1 MKIAATY
8 DNGNIFQHF
17 GKTEFFKVYEVEDNK
32 VVSSEVIGSN
42 GTGHGALAGLLAEQ
56 GISVLICGGIGGGAQ
71 SALAEAGIEL
81 CSGAQGD
88 ADAAVEAY
96 LKGELVST
104 GVNCDHH
111 HEEGHSCGS
120 HEDGHSCGGHEEG
133 HSCGNCGGG
142 CGSQPAITGPNV
154 GKTCRTHY
162 RGTFNDGTQFD
173 SSYDRG
179 EPLEFIC
186 GAGQMIKGFDAAV
199 ANMEV
204 GQVVDVHLMPEEAY
218 GMPNPDADQSVEE
231 SFLDKETEFALELNN
246 TSLYEEYLRQLLKDF
261 LASYWQKNYLT
272 HSWLA
277 GRTPERFYIG
287 NQFCHNLFPTEEQ
300 LFSIMDK
307 MRSEGLEIT
316 LAFSYIREFMLPSVG
331 KLLEKVDNWCCI
343 HGMNVEIVVN
353 DWAVAEMLHG
363 KTSHLCP
370 VFGTLLNKRKKDPR
384 MKYKS
389 GDISLFQQNS
399 LNAEFYRDFLAEEFH
414 IHRYEWESCGY
425 PQEFPPGKNSLH
437 LPFYQTNTS
446 QYCPLYALCTTG
458 DRGTQQLAEHCPK
471 FCEKYALLYPEH
483 LHMMGRY
490 NSLFGVDK
498 TFLESPEM
506 WKKIKGIKPDRIV
519 VNL

>member
-1 MKIAATY
+1 MIPFGLLSGFMDSKEIRITELGENGFRFRLAEECPEPERFLICFYDMKKAGYRKVEIRKFEMNAVAGTSAAEEWCVQEN
-8 DNGNIFQHF
+8 DGS
-17 GKTEFFKVYEVEDNK
+17 FFREYSVRVEQKDYMEEVQR
-32 VVSSEVIGSN
+32 
-42 GTGHGALAGLLAEQ
+42 LAGEYNRYIRLKLE
-56 GISVLICGGIGGGAQ
+56 
-71 SALAEAGIEL
+71 
-81 CSGAQGD
+81 GD
-88 ADAAVEAY
+88 D
-96 LKGELVST
+96 GELAKALT
-104 GVNCDHH
+104 GYPAELDEVHCESL
-111 HEEGHSCGS
+111 EEQRKLWFG
-120 HEDGHSCGGHEEG
+120 E
-133 HSCGNCGGG
+133 N
-142 CGSQPAITGPNV
+142 
-154 GKTCRTHY
+154 
-162 RGTFNDGTQFD
+162 
-173 SSYDRG
+173 SSSIR
-179 EPLEFIC
+179 
-186 GAGQMIKGFDAAV
+186 Q
-199 ANMEV
+199 
-204 GQVVDVHLMPEEAY
+204 
-218 GMPNPDADQSVEE
+218 NPDADQSVEE

-458 DRGTQQLAEHCPK
+458 DRGMQQLAEYCPK
-471 FCEKYALLYPEH
+471 FCEKYSLLYPEH
-483 LHMMGRY
+483 LHMIGRY

-498 TFLESPEM
+498 TLLESPEM

>member
-1 MKIAATY
+1 MIPFGLLSGFMDSKEIRITELGENGFRFRLAEECPEPERFLICFYDMKKAGYRKVEIRKFEMNAVAGTSAAEEWCVQEN
-8 DNGNIFQHF
+8 DGS
-17 GKTEFFKVYEVEDNK
+17 FFREYSVRVEQKDYMEEVQR
-32 VVSSEVIGSN
+32 
-42 GTGHGALAGLLAEQ
+42 LAGEYNRYIRLKLE
-56 GISVLICGGIGGGAQ
+56 
-71 SALAEAGIEL
+71 
-81 CSGAQGD
+81 GD
-88 ADAAVEAY
+88 D
-96 LKGELVST
+96 GELAKALT
-104 GVNCDHH
+104 GYPAELDEVHCESL
-111 HEEGHSCGS
+111 EEQRKLWFG
-120 HEDGHSCGGHEEG
+120 E
-133 HSCGNCGGG
+133 N
-142 CGSQPAITGPNV
+142 
-154 GKTCRTHY
+154 
-162 RGTFNDGTQFD
+162 
-173 SSYDRG
+173 SSSIR
-179 EPLEFIC
+179 
-186 GAGQMIKGFDAAV
+186 Q
-199 ANMEV
+199 
-204 GQVVDVHLMPEEAY
+204 
-218 GMPNPDADQSVEE
+218 NPDADQSVEE

-483 LHMMGRY
+483 LHMIGRY

-498 TFLESPEM
+498 TLLESPEM

>member
-1 MKIAATY
+1 MIPFGLLSGFMDSKEIRITELGENGFRFRLAEECPEPERFLICFYDMKKAGYRKVEIRKFEMNAVAGTSAAEEWCVQEN
-8 DNGNIFQHF
+8 DGS
-17 GKTEFFKVYEVEDNK
+17 FFREYSVRVEQKDYMEEVQR
-32 VVSSEVIGSN
+32 
-42 GTGHGALAGLLAEQ
+42 LAGEYNRYIRLKLE
-56 GISVLICGGIGGGAQ
+56 
-71 SALAEAGIEL
+71 
-81 CSGAQGD
+81 GD
-88 ADAAVEAY
+88 D
-96 LKGELVST
+96 GELAKALT
-104 GVNCDHH
+104 GYPAELDEVHCESL
-111 HEEGHSCGS
+111 EEQRKLWFG
-120 HEDGHSCGGHEEG
+120 E
-133 HSCGNCGGG
+133 N
-142 CGSQPAITGPNV
+142 
-154 GKTCRTHY
+154 
-162 RGTFNDGTQFD
+162 
-173 SSYDRG
+173 SSSIR
-179 EPLEFIC
+179 
-186 GAGQMIKGFDAAV
+186 Q
-199 ANMEV
+199 
-204 GQVVDVHLMPEEAY
+204 
-218 GMPNPDADQSVEE
+218 NPDADQSVEE

-498 TFLESPEM
+498 TLLESPEM

>member
-1 MKIAATY
+1 MDSKEIRITELGEDGFRFRLTEECPEPEQFRICFYDMKKAGYRKVEIRKFEMNAVAGTLEAEERCVQEN
-8 DNGNIFQHF
+8 DGS
-17 GKTEFFKVYEVEDNK
+17 FFREYSVRVEQKDYVQEVQR
-32 VVSSEVIGSN
+32 
-42 GTGHGALAGLLAEQ
+42 LAGEYSRYIRLKLD
-56 GISVLICGGIGGGAQ
+56 
-71 SALAEAGIEL
+71 
-81 CSGAQGD
+81 GD
-88 ADAAVEAY
+88 D
-96 LKGELVST
+96 GELAKTLTDYPAELDEVHCESL
-104 GVNCDHH
+104 
-111 HEEGHSCGS
+111 EEQKKLWF
-120 HEDGHSCGGHEEG
+120 GG
-133 HSCGNCGGG
+133 N
-142 CGSQPAITGPNV
+142 
-154 GKTCRTHY
+154 
-162 RGTFNDGTQFD
+162 
-173 SSYDRG
+173 SSSVRR
-179 EPLEFIC
+179 
-186 GAGQMIKGFDAAV
+186 
-199 ANMEV
+199 
-204 GQVVDVHLMPEEAY
+204 
-218 GMPNPDADQSVEE
+218 NPDADQSVEE
-231 SFLDKETEFALELNN
+231 SFLDKGTELALELNGP
-246 TSLYEEYLRQLLKDF
+246 SLYEEYLCQPLQDF

-343 HGMNVEIVVN
+343 HGMNVEIVIN

-363 KTSHLCP
+363 KITRLCP

-389 GDISLFQQNS
+389 GDTSLFQQNS
-399 LNAEFYRDFLAEEFH
+399 LNVEFYRDFLAEEFH

-458 DRGTQQLAEHCPK
+458 DRGTQQFAEHCPK

-498 TFLESPEM
+498 TLLESPEM

>member
-1 MKIAATY
+1 MIPFGLLSGFMDSKEIRITELGENGFRFRLAEECPEPERFLICFYDMKKAGYRKVEIRKFEMNAVAGTSAAEEWCVQEN
-8 DNGNIFQHF
+8 DGS
-17 GKTEFFKVYEVEDNK
+17 FFREYSVRVEQKDYMEEVQR
-32 VVSSEVIGSN
+32 
-42 GTGHGALAGLLAEQ
+42 LAGEYNRYIRLKLE
-56 GISVLICGGIGGGAQ
+56 
-71 SALAEAGIEL
+71 
-81 CSGAQGD
+81 GD
-88 ADAAVEAY
+88 D
-96 LKGELVST
+96 GELAKALT
-104 GVNCDHH
+104 GYPAELDEVHCESL
-111 HEEGHSCGS
+111 EEQRKLWFG
-120 HEDGHSCGGHEEG
+120 E
-133 HSCGNCGGG
+133 N
-142 CGSQPAITGPNV
+142 
-154 GKTCRTHY
+154 
-162 RGTFNDGTQFD
+162 
-173 SSYDRG
+173 SSSIR
-179 EPLEFIC
+179 
-186 GAGQMIKGFDAAV
+186 Q
-199 ANMEV
+199 
-204 GQVVDVHLMPEEAY
+204 
-218 GMPNPDADQSVEE
+218 NPDADQSVEE

-490 NSLFGVDK
+490 NSRFGVDK
-498 TFLESPEM
+498 TCLESPEM

>member
-1 MKIAATY
+1 M
-8 DNGNIFQHF
+8 
-17 GKTEFFKVYEVEDNK
+17 EEVQR
-32 VVSSEVIGSN
+32 
-42 GTGHGALAGLLAEQ
+42 LAGQYNRYIRLKLE
-56 GISVLICGGIGGGAQ
+56 
-71 SALAEAGIEL
+71 
-81 CSGAQGD
+81 GD
-88 ADAAVEAY
+88 D
-96 LKGELVST
+96 GELAKALT
-104 GVNCDHH
+104 GYPAELDEVHCESL
-111 HEEGHSCGS
+111 EEQKKLWFGENSS
-120 HEDGHSCGGHEEG
+120 
-133 HSCGNCGGG
+133 
-142 CGSQPAITGPNV
+142 AI
-154 GKTCRTHY
+154 KRT
-162 RGTFNDGTQFD
+162 
-173 SSYDRG
+173 
-179 EPLEFIC
+179 
-186 GAGQMIKGFDAAV
+186 
-199 ANMEV
+199 
-204 GQVVDVHLMPEEAY
+204 PE
-218 GMPNPDADQSVEE
+218 ADQSVEGL
-231 SFLDKETEFALELNN
+231 FWDRETEFALELNN
-246 TSLYEEYLRQLLKDF
+246 TSLYEEYLRQPLSDF

-277 GRTPERFYIG
+277 GWTPERFYIG

-316 LAFSYIREFMLPSVG
+316 LAFSYIREFMLTSVG

-343 HGMNVEIVVN
+343 HGVNVEIVVN
-353 DWAVAEMLHG
+353 DWAVVEMLHG
-363 KTSHLCP
+363 KTTRLCP

-498 TFLESPEM
+498 TLLESPEM